1 MQVNFCLTF
10 TTLLFNTVK
19 LLLRTAVN
27 EERMLREQEGRSD
40 NGYVV
45 VVNNYLFL
53 LLFIYCEIFYLTVM
67 IANNNLIF
75 LFLNI
80 QESR

>member
-27 EERMLREQEGRSD
+27 EERMREQEGRSD
-40 NGYVV
+40 NGYV

>member
-1 MQVNFCLTF
+1 VQVNFCLTF